1 MNRHLV
7 RLVASVATVSV
18 LSMAGTGMA
27 SATQPGSASAEA
39 SNSAPAAQLQKLH
52 DQIDAAYKAG
62 DAKAL
67 LGSVTELRP
76 VLASVRD
83 IARSNETLH
92 VVEEADDTSVQI
104 QQKLKQDPQLLPGL
118 PSPIA
123 LVTDLVSTLLT
134 LVLSLVAG
142 LLGGLPLPV
151 PVPPLPVPPV
161 PPIEAPIP
169 VPVPTP

>member
-1 MNRHLV
+1 MNRHVV

-27 SATQPGSASAEA
+27 SATQPTSASAEA

-62 DAKAL
+62 DPKAL
-67 LGSVTELRP
+67 LSSVTELRP
-76 VLASVRD
+76 VLAQVRD
-83 IARSNETLH
+83 IARSNNTLH

-104 QQKLKQDPQLLPGL
+104 QDKLKQNPQVLPGL

-151 PVPPLPVPPV
+151 PVPPLPVPVPPVPVPV
-161 PPIEAPIP
+161 PPIPAP
-169 VPVPTP
+169 TG